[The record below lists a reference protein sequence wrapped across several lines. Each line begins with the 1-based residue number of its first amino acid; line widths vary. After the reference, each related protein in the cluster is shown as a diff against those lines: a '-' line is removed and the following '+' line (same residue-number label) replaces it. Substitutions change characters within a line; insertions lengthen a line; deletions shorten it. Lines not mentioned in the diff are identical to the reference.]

1 MTRSEIMRTGLGSWS
16 VFLVLGALLW
26 LASVGALTHP
36 AYRLLLML
44 AVFSWFGY
52 VVRTPK
58 SS

>member
-1 MTRSEIMRTGLGSWS
+1 MFSGLSGWP

-26 LASVGALTHP
+26 LTSVGALTHP

-44 AVFSWFGY
+44 AVLSWCGY
-52 VVRTPK
+52 IVRTPK